1 MRNLNEELEHQE
13 IAMRVYNFLTLT
25 VSLAFFSI
33 ASAGDIDA
41 IMENCNSC
49 HGDNG
54 VSQWNDVPTIAG
66 IDAFGIADGLFM
78 YRDEER
84 PCAESEYR
92 QGDTSR
98 AATTMCAVT
107 ADLSDDDIEA
117 LGDAYA
123 ELSFV
128 AAVQEFD
135 AALAEAGA
143 AVHKQQC
150 DKCHSD
156 GGANVDDEASILSGQ
171 WMGYLETT
179 FAWYASDER
188 PQDKKMKEK
197 MDALSADDVK
207 ALIHYY
213 ASQQ

>member
-1 MRNLNEELEHQE
+1 MKAQKILFV
-13 IAMRVYNFLTLT
+13 AATLA
-25 VSLAFFSI
+25 LFSS
-33 ASAGDIDA
+33 ASAADIDA
-41 IMENCNSC
+41 LMKGCNDC

-54 VSQWNDVPTIAG
+54 VSQSSDVPTIAG
-66 IDAFGIADGLFM
+66 IDAFGIADQLFM

-98 AATTMCAVT
+98 AATTMCAI
-107 ADLSDDDIEA
+107 AAELSDDDIEA

-123 ELSFV
+123 ELDFV
-128 AAVQEFD
+128 PAVQDFD

-143 AVHKQQC
+143 AVHEKQC
-150 DKCHSD
+150 DKCHSE
-156 GGANVDDEASILSGQ
+156 GGSNVDDEASILAGQ
-171 WMGYLETT
+171 QMDYLVAT
-179 FAWYASDER
+179 FASYASGDR

-197 MDALSADDVK
+197 LDALSADDVK
-207 ALIHYY
+207 GLVNYY

>member
-1 MRNLNEELEHQE
+1 MKAYKYL
-13 IAMRVYNFLTLT
+13 FLAPI
-25 VSLAFFSI
+25 VAIFSV
-33 ASAGDIDA
+33 ASAADISA
-41 IMENCNSC
+41 IMDNCNGC

-54 VSQWNDVPTIAG
+54 VSQWGDVPTIAG
-66 IDAFGIADGLFM
+66 IDAFGIADALFM

-84 PCAESEYR
+84 PCSESEYR

-98 AATTMCAVT
+98 AATTMCALT
-107 ADLSDDDIEA
+107 ADLSDDDIEL

-123 ELSFV
+123 ELAFV
-128 AAVQEFD
+128 PAVQEFD

-143 AVHKQQC
+143 AVHEQQC

-156 GGANVDDEASILSGQ
+156 GGSNVEDEASILAGQ
-171 WMGYLETT
+171 WIAYLENS
-179 FAWYASDER
+179 FADYLSGDR

-197 MDALSADDVK
+197 LEALSADDVK
-207 ALIHYY
+207 ALVHYY

>member
-1 MRNLNEELEHQE
+1 MKAYKVLF
-13 IAMRVYNFLTLT
+13 IAAMVA
-25 VSLAFFSI
+25 SFST
-33 ASAGDIDA
+33 ASASDIDS
-41 IMENCNSC
+41 IMKDCGGC

-54 VSQWNDVPTIAG
+54 VSQWGDVPTIAG

-84 PCAESEYR
+84 PCAESKYR

-98 AATTMCAVT
+98 APTTMCAVS

-123 ELSFV
+123 ELPFV
-128 AAVQEFD
+128 AAVQDFD
-135 AALAEAGA
+135 AALAESGA
-143 AVHKQQC
+143 AIHEKQC
-150 DKCHSD
+150 DKCHSE
-156 GGANVDDEASILSGQ
+156 GGSNVDDEASILAGQ
-171 WMGYLETT
+171 WMPYLEGA
-179 FAWYASDER
+179 FASYASGDR

-197 MDALSADDVK
+197 LAALSAEDVT